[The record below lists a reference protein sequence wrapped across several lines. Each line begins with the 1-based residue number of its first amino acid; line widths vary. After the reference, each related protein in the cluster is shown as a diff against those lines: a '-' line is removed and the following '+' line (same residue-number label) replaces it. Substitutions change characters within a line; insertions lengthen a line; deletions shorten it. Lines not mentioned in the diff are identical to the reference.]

1 MDACP
6 TFPAPQIPADALGG
20 GSVPHPKSGIASQV
34 VEERL
39 SDPQT
44 GAQKGRKLA
53 RFALLPPGALWMIAE
68 VFGFGAAKYADRNW
82 EAGYPWSWSY
92 DALQRHLNAFWDG
105 EELDPESGLS
115 HLAHA
120 GFHILALLTYT
131 RTNRAK
137 DDRPKRG

>member
-6 TFPAPQIPADALGG
+6 TFPLEGASGDGPSLPQKPNTISPLA
-20 GSVPHPKSGIASQV
+20 
-34 VEERL
+34 EERL
-39 SDPQT
+39 YDPQT

-53 RFALLPPGALWMIAE
+53 RFALLPPGALWKIAE

-105 EELDPESGLS
+105 EELDPESGLP

-137 DDRPKRG
+137 DDRPKGG